1 MPYAK
6 CTMPPE
12 PVKTPLRKTGRLPT
26 SSSPEGATDS
36 DSASG
41 LTQCLLQD
49 KSNRVATVTEK
60 QTRFSQTPS
69 SRGPSSPA
77 TNRPTSVADVSGFS
91 PVPLIASDRDTKQTV
106 RLLANGCLAG
116 KLDPATGNIVGGAAS
131 EVGGIGPRQRQR
143 QRRLLETSAPSP
155 SDATAVSVP
164 ESVRSHTLGGA
175 SNCCCC
181 CCCCGYCCNCCKQTG
196 GCPHGRRAP
205 GSGVSESCHAL
216 DPLEASSTPMTT
228 RLQNLVPSYLEATQC
243 PHRRAQSLPPAETSA
258 GHCDCPVCPSRLS
271 ASLANHGRSV
281 VAAKPEG
288 RTIVTPGR
296 CAVCQYTRQQRQT
309 WQQTP
314 ACDAAFVGPWSGG
327 QPKEAVTTGD
337 SARRRQMSLRASV
350 WWPDETTGA
359 CATCARSDGNP
370 RPDDMW
376 PEARL
381 RYAYRNGQQVLV
393 QPQT

>member
-1 MPYAK
+1 MNILSIVLCMPYAK

-12 PVKTPLRKTGRLPT
+12 SVKTPPRKTGRLPT

-116 KLDPATGNIVGGAAS
+116 KLDPATGNVVGGGAS
-131 EVGGIGPRQRQR
+131 EVGGVGPRQRQR

-164 ESVRSHTLGGA
+164 ES
-175 SNCCCC
+175 
-181 CCCCGYCCNCCKQTG
+181 
-196 GCPHGRRAP
+196 
-205 GSGVSESCHAL
+205 SCHAL

-258 GHCDCPVCPSRLS
+258 GHCDCPVCP
-271 ASLANHGRSV
+271 SLANHGRSV

-337 SARRRQMSLRASV
+337 SARRRQMSLRA
-350 WWPDETTGA
+350 
-359 CATCARSDGNP
+359 
-370 RPDDMW
+370 
-376 PEARL
+376 
-381 RYAYRNGQQVLV
+381 
-393 QPQT
+393 